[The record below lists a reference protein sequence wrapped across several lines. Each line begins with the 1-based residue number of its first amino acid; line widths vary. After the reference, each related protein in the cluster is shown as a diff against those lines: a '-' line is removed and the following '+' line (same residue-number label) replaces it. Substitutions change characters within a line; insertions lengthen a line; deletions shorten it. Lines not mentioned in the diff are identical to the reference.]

1 MKKKLLIAAAVV
13 FAVFAIPCGSNA
25 LTTVSVASENNT
37 VTTPTVKPVA
47 EVKRAVDAIDVSKI
61 TDETSAYEAFGSLA
75 SVGTADLQN
84 AMNAGRDTVNDIA
97 AIEAAYKRAK
107 GIGDTAIQNSGS
119 VRAVGVVGAA
129 FSGSNTTLNVEA
141 PASTPAIN
149 SSAYTVTSNP
159 VYVEINLK
167 NNGYAVTSMAIPVA
181 VTIETPAGVDGSKA
195 VIFHFVDGTLEE
207 IKPIYD
213 ATANTLTFTVKHF
226 STFAIAEGN
235 ANAGTANGSTT
246 NGSTANGSTTVEDE
260 GPSISAF
267 ESYREN
273 LCREIADA
281 KDGTTFTITRDK
293 NINALPNDIMK
304 ALYMKKTVA
313 LKLEYTFE
321 GKDYTVTI
329 PAGKAENNDIQ
340 WYGPLY
346 LQMRYGK

>member
-47 EVKRAVDAIDVSKI
+47 EVKRAVDAINVSTI
-61 TDETSAYEAFGSLA
+61 TDDTSANDAFNSLA
-75 SVGTADLQN
+75 GIGAADLQN

>member
-47 EVKRAVDAIDVSKI
+47 EVKRAVDAINVSTI
-61 TDETSAYEAFGSLA
+61 TDETSAYDAWMSLERI
-75 SVGTADLQN
+75 GTADLQN
-84 AMNAGRDTVNDIA
+84 AMNAGKDTIQDIA
-97 AIEAAYKRAK
+97 DIEAAYKNAL
-107 GIGDTAIQNSGS
+107 GIGDTTVENSGS
-119 VRAVGVVGAA
+119 VRAVGVVGAGFVGRNA
-129 FSGSNTTLNVEA
+129 TLSVEA
-141 PASTPAIN
+141 PAATPAIA
-149 SSAYTVTSNP
+149 SSTYTVTSNP
-159 VYVEINLK
+159 VYVEISLS
-167 NNGYAVTSMAIPVA
+167 NNYGPITSLTIPVA

-195 VIFHFVDGTLEE
+195 VIFHFVDGALEE

-213 ATANTLTFTVKHF
+213 AAANTLTFTVKHF

-235 ANAGTANGSTT
+235 ANAGTANGSTD
-246 NGSTANGSTTVEDE
+246 VEAE
-260 GPSISAF
+260 GPSISGF

-273 LCREIADA
+273 LCHEITDA

>member
-47 EVKRAVDAIDVSKI
+47 EVKRAVDAIDVSTI
-61 TDETSAYEAFGSLA
+61 TDEASALYALNSLA
-75 SVGTADLQN
+75 SIGAADLQN
-84 AMNAGRDTVNDIA
+84 AMNAGRDTVKDIA
-97 AIEAAYKRAK
+97 NIEAAFKSAK
-107 GIGDTAIQNSGS
+107 GIGDTTVQNSGS

-129 FSGSNTTLNVEA
+129 FVGPNTTLNVEA

-167 NNGYAVTSMAIPVA
+167 SNGYAVTSMPIPVA

-235 ANAGTANGSTT
+235 ANAGTANGSTD
-246 NGSTANGSTTVEDE
+246 VEAE

>member
-1 MKKKLLIAAAVV
+1 M
-13 FAVFAIPCGSNA
+13 
-25 LTTVSVASENNT
+25 
-37 VTTPTVKPVA
+37 
-47 EVKRAVDAIDVSKI
+47 
-61 TDETSAYEAFGSLA
+61 
-75 SVGTADLQN
+75 
-84 AMNAGRDTVNDIA
+84 
-97 AIEAAYKRAK
+97 
-107 GIGDTAIQNSGS
+107 
-119 VRAVGVVGAA
+119 
-129 FSGSNTTLNVEA
+129 
-141 PASTPAIN
+141 
-149 SSAYTVTSNP
+149 
-159 VYVEINLK
+159 K

-235 ANAGTANGSTT
+235 VNAGTANGST
-246 NGSTANGSTTVEDE
+246 ANGSTNVEAE

>member
-1 MKKKLLIAAAVV
+1 MKKKLIIAAAIA

-25 LTTVSVASENNT
+25 LSTVSVASENNT
-37 VTTPTVKPVA
+37 VTTPSVKPVA
-47 EVKRAVDAIDVSKI
+47 EVKKAVDAVDVSKI
-61 TDETSAYEAFGSLA
+61 TDEASANDAFVSLA
-75 SVGTADLQN
+75 SIGSADLQN
-84 AMNAGRDTVNDIA
+84 AMNAGKDTVNDVA
-97 AIEAAYKRAK
+97 AIEAAYKKAK
-107 GIGDTAIQNSGS
+107 GIKDTTVQNSGA
-119 VRAVGVVGAA
+119 VKAVGVVGAA
-129 FSGSNTTLNVEA
+129 FAGSNTTLSVEA
-141 PASTPAIN
+141 PAATPAIT
-149 SSAYTVTSNP
+149 SSKYAVTSNP

-167 NNGYAVTSMAIPVA
+167 NNNYPVTSLAVPVA

-195 VIFHFVDGTLEE
+195 VIFHFVDGALEE

-213 ATANTLTFTVKHF
+213 AAANTLTFTVKHF

-235 ANAGTANGSTT
+235 AKAGNG
-246 NGSTANGSTTVEDE
+246 EEE

-267 ESYREN
+267 ESYRED
-273 LCREIADA
+273 LCRQIADA

-304 ALYMKKTVA
+304 ALYAKKTVA

>member
-47 EVKRAVDAIDVSKI
+47 EVKRAVDAINVSTI
-61 TDETSAYEAFGSLA
+61 TDETSALDAFNSLA
-75 SVGTADLQN
+75 GIGAADLQN

-97 AIEAAYKRAK
+97 AIEAAYKRAT
-107 GIGDTAIQNSGS
+107 GRGDTAVQNSGS

-129 FSGSNTTLNVEA
+129 FVGSNTTLNVEA

-167 NNGYAVTSMAIPVA
+167 SNGYAVTSMAIPVA

-195 VIFHFVDGTLEE
+195 VIFHFVDGALEE

-235 ANAGTANGSTT
+235 ANAGTANGSTD
-246 NGSTANGSTTVEDE
+246 VEVE

-273 LCREIADA
+273 LCRDIADA

-321 GKDYTVTI
+321 GKDYTVII

>member
-47 EVKRAVDAIDVSKI
+47 EVKRAVDAINVSTI
-61 TDETSAYEAFGSLA
+61 TDDTSANDAFNSLA
-75 SVGTADLQN
+75 GIGAADLQN

-195 VIFHFVDGTLEE
+195 VIFHFVDGALEE

-235 ANAGTANGSTT
+235 ANAGTANGST
-246 NGSTANGSTTVEDE
+246 ANGSTNVEAE

>member
-47 EVKRAVDAIDVSKI
+47 EVKRAVDAIDVSTI
-61 TDETSAYEAFGSLA
+61 TDEASALYALNSLA
-75 SVGTADLQN
+75 SIGAADLQN

-97 AIEAAYKRAK
+97 AIEAKFKSAK
-107 GIGDTAIQNSGS
+107 GIGDTTVQNSGS

-129 FSGSNTTLNVEA
+129 FVGPNTTLNVEA

-167 NNGYAVTSMAIPVA
+167 SNGYAVTSMAIPVA

-235 ANAGTANGSTT
+235 VNAGTANGSTD
-246 NGSTANGSTTVEDE
+246 VEAE

>member
-47 EVKRAVDAIDVSKI
+47 EVKRAVDAINVSTI
-61 TDETSAYEAFGSLA
+61 TDETSANDAWNSLA
-75 SVGTADLQN
+75 GIGAADLQN

-97 AIEAAYKRAK
+97 AIEAAFISATGR
-107 GIGDTAIQNSGS
+107 GSTAVQNSGS

-129 FSGSNTTLNVEA
+129 FVGPNTTLNVEA

-167 NNGYAVTSMAIPVA
+167 SNGNAVTSMAIPVA

-235 ANAGTANGSTT
+235 VNAGTANGST
-246 NGSTANGSTTVEDE
+246 ANGSTNVEAE
-260 GPSISAF
+260 GPSISSF